1 MGKFNFLAALF
12 TGNQNVAL
20 IEIEDLLR
28 KLKSNLKN
36 SSDVSTKGRCYAFW
50 KFWENSDT
58 DKNVQYEASSPVGSL
73 LLFQWA
79 ASEKPHSCPTGF
91 VRN

>member
-1 MGKFNFLAALF
+1 MGKFNFPVALF

-36 SSDVSTKGRCYAFW
+36 SSDVSTKERCYAF
-50 KFWENSDT
+50 E
-58 DKNVQYEASSPVGSL
+58 G
-73 LLFQWA
+73 
-79 ASEKPHSCPTGF
+79 SEKTVTLTRIYNMKPVALWGLLCYLNEQLVKSLILASL
-91 VRN
+91 VL

>member
-1 MGKFNFLAALF
+1 MGKFNFPVALF

-36 SSDVSTKGRCYAFW
+36 SSDVSTKERCYAF
-50 KFWENSDT
+50 E
-58 DKNVQYEASSPVGSL
+58 G
-73 LLFQWA
+73 
-79 ASEKPHSCPTGF
+79 SEKTVTLTRMCNMKPLALWDHFCNLNEQLVKNFIPALL
-91 VRN
+91 VL

>member
-1 MGKFNFLAALF
+1 MGKFNFPLALF

-36 SSDVSTKGRCYAFW
+36 SSDVSTKERCYSF
-50 KFWENSDT
+50 EGSE
-58 DKNVQYEASSPVGSL
+58 KNVQYEASCPAGPL
-73 LLFQWA
+73 LLF
-79 ASEKPHSCPTGF
+79 E
-91 VRN
+91 

>member
-1 MGKFNFLAALF
+1 MGKFNFPLALF

-36 SSDVSTKGRCYAFW
+36 SSDISTKERCYSF
-50 KFWENSDT
+50 E
-58 DKNVQYEASSPVGSL
+58 G
-73 LLFQWA
+73 
-79 ASEKPHSCPTGF
+79 SEKIVTLTRMYNMKPLALWDHFCCLNEQVVKNCIPAPLAL
-91 VRN
+91 